1 MSSQHEDLMRAVRA
15 SVEAYCAKAHDYAF
29 DPKKPIVRLHEPTFG
44 AEEINAALEC
54 MLTTY
59 VTMGPKV
66 KGFEREFADKHGW
79 RHGVMVNS
87 GSSANLLAVAAIAN
101 TLTKDGLKPGD
112 EVIVPA
118 LSWSTTV
125 WPLIQLGLVPVIADL
140 DPRTLNI
147 DPNEIERA
155 IGPKTRGVMIVPVYG
170 NPCAMDAIVDICRR
184 RNLVLIEDCC
194 EALGATYDG
203 KPVGKF
209 GRVATFSF
217 YYSHHITTLEGGIC
231 VTDDDE
237 LAETMRILRAHGW
250 VREVE
255 DKQRWLKQHPDI
267 DPKFLFVNVGYNLRA
282 TEPQGAMGTV
292 QLKKLDRFVE
302 MRRASAATYRNAL
315 QRFDNLFAFQEETP
329 KGRHSW
335 FGFSLILR
343 EGSKFGARELMA
355 ALGRANI
362 ETRPI
367 IAGNIARQPALQH
380 YAHRTVGDLKHA
392 TAVMQR
398 GFSFGNHQAIDDA
411 ARAYVAEHIAK
422 FVSERG

>member
-1 MSSQHEDLMRAVRA
+1 
-15 SVEAYCAKAHDYAF
+15 
-29 DPKKPIVRLHEPTFG
+29 
-44 AEEINAALEC
+44 
-54 MLTTY
+54 
-59 VTMGPKV
+59 
-66 KGFEREFADKHGW
+66 
-79 RHGVMVNS
+79 
-87 GSSANLLAVAAIAN
+87 
-101 TLTKDGLKPGD
+101 
-112 EVIVPA
+112 
-118 LSWSTTV
+118 
-125 WPLIQLGLVPVIADL
+125 
-140 DPRTLNI
+140 
-147 DPNEIERA
+147 
-155 IGPKTRGVMIVPVYG
+155 
-170 NPCAMDAIVDICRR
+170 MDAIIDICRR
-184 RNLVLIEDCC
+184 RNLVLIEDSC
-194 EALGATYDG
+194 EALGASYDG

-255 DKQRWLKQHPDI
+255 DKQRWLSRYPDI

-282 TEPQGAMGTV
+282 TEPQGAMGSV

-302 MRRASAATYRNAL
+302 MRRASAAAYRKAL
-315 QRFDNLFAFQEETP
+315 QRFGNHFAFQEETP

-335 FGFSLILR
+335 FGFSLIVR
-343 EGSKFGARELMA
+343 EGAAFGARDLMA

-367 IAGNIARQPALQH
+367 IAGNIARQPALKH
-380 YAHRTVGDLKHA
+380 YAHRTVGDLGHS

-411 ARAYVAEHIAK
+411 ARAYVVEHVAK
-422 FVSERG
+422 FVNERG